1 MATPMVVCICAFEP
15 REEQM
20 VWVEAPGTSQ
30 EMPELSLY
38 NLGFT
43 GPKTLEEQGCCTLY
57 PLTEIKGDKATSPK

>member
-30 EMPELSLY
+30 EMPDLSLY
-38 NLGFT
+38 NLGFA
-43 GPKTLEEQGCCTLY
+43 GPKTLEE
-57 PLTEIKGDKATSPK
+57 